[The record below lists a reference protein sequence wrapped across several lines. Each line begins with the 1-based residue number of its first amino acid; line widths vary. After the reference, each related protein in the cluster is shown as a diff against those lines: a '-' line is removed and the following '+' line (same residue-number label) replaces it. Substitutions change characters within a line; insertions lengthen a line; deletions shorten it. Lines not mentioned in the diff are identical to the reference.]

1 MLAIPRQYER
11 WLIRWLA
18 FARDIGRTRHSAKQQ
33 LDKPVETIDRS
44 RAFEE
49 FFFRFERKIFGS
61 LWRIT
66 GDEQAAHD
74 LSQETFLRAWQHFDE
89 IRDRESGAW
98 LFRVAANAAFTYLRS
113 RSHRATLPL
122 DEEQLNARDLTAGV
136 AEHDLVLQTLQSLTP
151 KQRTVLVLHEV
162 YGLSSVEIGQMLNLS
177 QAAIRMALWR
187 AREQFRIHY
196 LREEDA

>member
-1 MLAIPRQYER
+1 MLALPRQPPR
-11 WLIRWLA
+11 WLTRWLA
-18 FARDIGRTRHSAKQQ
+18 FARDVWQTERPATQQ
-33 LDKPVETIDRS
+33 HGQSVETIDRS

-89 IRDRESGAW
+89 IRDRDSGAW
-98 LFRVAANAAFTYLRS
+98 LFRVAANAAFTYLRR
-113 RSHRATLPL
+113 RSQRATLPL
-122 DEEQLNARDLTAGV
+122 DEEQLNTRDLTAGV
-136 AEHDLVLQTLQSLTP
+136 IEQDIVMRTLQSLTP

-162 YGLSSVEIGQMLNLS
+162 YGLTSVEIGQMLRLS
-177 QAAIRMALWR
+177 QTAIRMALWR

-196 LREEDA
+196 LQEEDA